1 MFSTDS
7 FSSAKTEPIV
17 VQVLK
22 SLFPFLSANQ
32 LELGNAIC
40 RKAGHIL
47 EYFALGLLT
56 WRAFSAES
64 RDGRRVWLISAAF
77 VLTVALSD
85 ELHQSFVPSRTSSLL
100 DVGYDFV
107 GGIAGLG
114 LLSRLR
120 HETRALYS
128 HTVL

>member
-7 FSSAKTEPIV
+7 FSSARTATVV

-22 SLFPFLSANQ
+22 SVFPFLSADQ
-32 LELGNAIC
+32 LEVGNVVC

-47 EYFALGLLT
+47 EFFVLGMFT
-56 WRAFSAES
+56 WRAFSSET
-64 RDGRRVWLISAAF
+64 REVRRVFLFSAAF
-77 VLTVALSD
+77 VLAVAMTD
-85 ELHQSFVPSRTSSLL
+85 EFHQSFVPSRTSSFT
-100 DVGYDFV
+100 DVGYDFI
-107 GGIAGLG
+107 GGLAALALI
-114 LLSRLR
+114 SRFR